1 MCHAK
6 EGRGKSQ
13 IPDEPNLEMA
23 HDMVSGVE
31 SVPEIPA
38 GPDLS
43 ADASGWL
50 INKRHTIE
58 TASAIAHRQT
68 VKRTIR

>member
-1 MCHAK
+1 MFHAK

-23 HDMVSGVE
+23 YDMVSGVE

-38 GPDLS
+38 GSDLS
-43 ADASGWL
+43 ADASGRL
-50 INKRHTIE
+50 INKRR
-58 TASAIAHRQT
+58 AIKPLWRCQIG
-68 VKRTIR
+68 RR

>member
-1 MCHAK
+1 
-6 EGRGKSQ
+6 
-13 IPDEPNLEMA
+13 
-23 HDMVSGVE
+23 MVSGVE

-43 ADASGWL
+43 ADASEWL
-50 INKRHTIE
+50 INMRHDIE